1 MTHAAKEDMAISR
14 RRFIQTATAAAAL
27 SLSGCN
33 RSIKQTI
40 ATSAESRFKSNFD
53 GTLIARSDQHYEAWR
68 TGSLW
73 QMHVPNRHPDLIARP
88 RSDKAISA
96 VLEYASGN
104 GLQIS
109 CKSGGHNVAA
119 SFMRNSGVMLDLG
132 EFNEIGMID
141 GSGKIWVGP
150 SVWSWH
156 LAQIIEPQG
165 YTFPYCHCATVSMGG
180 YLLGGG
186 VGVNGDALGG
196 IACHS
201 VTALKIMIP
210 DGTIVTAD
218 KNNNTDLFWLA
229 RGAGTGFFG
238 VILAFQLQLYPRSNE
253 ILEQVYLYPLEA
265 SKAVGQWLEKIAEV
279 CPKNIELLSLMA
291 HRPPPLVGKT
301 PTEQK
306 MNVARLA
313 AFGTQA
319 NDPASTMAS
328 IANIKPPEGAL
339 FVSPPTTLDI
349 QQVLVASIDPRVG
362 MGFGRYNVDTIW
374 TEDLGTALESLV
386 PTFLEAPSPK
396 THILG
401 SPRHG
406 ATILEDASFS
416 SLGSSFVGIYS
427 IWDNADQDANN
438 VSWTHAAAAKIASH
452 SVGRY
457 INETDGFRFPE
468 KIVDCYSKPSFE
480 RIAQMRTVYDQNHL
494 FHGFPA

>member
-1 MTHAAKEDMAISR
+1 MTTSR
-14 RRFIQTATAAAAL
+14 RRFIQTAIATAALGLA
-27 SLSGCN
+27 GCK
-33 RSIKQTI
+33 RTADQSIASNANSQ
-40 ATSAESRFKSNFD
+40 FKNSFD
-53 GTLIARSDQHYEAWR
+53 GTLIAQSDQHYEAWR

-73 QMHVPNRHPDLIARP
+73 QMDVPDRRPELIARP
-88 RSDKAISA
+88 RSDKAIRA
-96 VLEYASGN
+96 TLEYATGN
-104 GLQIS
+104 DLQIS
-109 CKSGGHNVAA
+109 CKSGGHNIAA
-119 SFMRNSGVMLDLG
+119 SFMRDSGLLLDLG
-132 EFNEIGMID
+132 EFNEVGTIND
-141 GSGKIWVGP
+141 SGKIWVGP
-150 SVWSWH
+150 SAWSWH
-156 LAQIIEPQG
+156 LAQVIEPQG

-201 VTALKIMIP
+201 VTALKIMLP
-210 DGTIVTAD
+210 DGTIITAD

-238 VILAFQLQLYPRSNE
+238 VILAFQLQLYPRSTE

-301 PTEQK
+301 PAEQK

-319 NDPASTMAS
+319 SDAASTMAS

-339 FVSPPTTLDI
+339 FVPPPTTLDI
-349 QQVLVASIDPRVG
+349 HQVLVGSIDPMMG
-362 MGFGRYNVDTIW
+362 MGFGRYNVETIW
-374 TEDLGTALESLV
+374 TEDLGATLESLV
-386 PTFLEAPSPK
+386 PTFIEAPSAK
-396 THILG
+396 THVLTT
-401 SPRHG
+401 PRHG
-406 ATILEDASFS
+406 ATLREDASFS

-427 IWDNADQDANN
+427 IWDDAEQDDDN
-438 VSWTHAAAAKIASH
+438 VSWTHTAAAKMAPH

-457 INETDGFRFPE
+457 INEIDGFSFPD
-468 KIVDCYSKPSFE
+468 KIVDCYSKSSFE
-480 RIAQMRTVYDQNHL
+480 RIARMRTEYDQNHL

>member
-1 MTHAAKEDMAISR
+1 MAINR
-14 RRFIQTATAAAAL
+14 RRFIQTVTATAAL

-33 RSIKQTI
+33 LTAKRTMAS
-40 ATSAESRFKSNFD
+40 SAGSRFKSRFD

-73 QMHVPNRHPDLIARP
+73 QMDVPNRHPDLIARP
-88 RSDKAISA
+88 RSNKAISA
-96 VLEYASGN
+96 ALEYASDN
-104 GLQIS
+104 ELQVS
-109 CKSGGHNVAA
+109 CKSGGNNIAA
-119 SFMRNSGVMLDLG
+119 SFMRDSGLMLDLG
-132 EFNEIGMID
+132 EFNEIGTID
-141 GSGKIWVGP
+141 YSGKIWIGP

-156 LAQIIEPQG
+156 LAQVIEPHG

-201 VTALKIMIP
+201 VTALKIMLP
-210 DGTIVTAD
+210 DGTIVMAD

-265 SKAVGQWLEKIAEV
+265 SKAVGQWLEKIADV
-279 CPKNIELLSLMA
+279 CPKNIELLSLMT
-291 HRPPPLVGKT
+291 HRPPTLAGKT
-301 PTEQK
+301 PAEKK

-319 NDPASTMAS
+319 GSAAS
-328 IANIKPPEGAL
+328 ILASVANIKPPEGAL
-339 FVSPPTTLDI
+339 FVPPLTTLDI
-349 QQVLVASIDPRVG
+349 HQVLVSSIDPLMG
-362 MGFGRYNVDTIW
+362 MGFGRYNVETIW
-374 TEDLGTALESLV
+374 TEELGTALESLV
-386 PTFLEAPSPK
+386 PTFVEAPSPK
-396 THILG
+396 THIL
-401 SPRHG
+401 STPRHG
-406 ATILEDASFS
+406 ATIREDASFS
-416 SLGSSFVGIYS
+416 SLGSSFVGLYS
-427 IWDNADQDANN
+427 IWDNAEQDENN
-438 VSWTHAAAAKIASH
+438 ISWTDAAAEKMAPH

-468 KIVDCYSKPSFE
+468 KIVDCYSKSSFE
-480 RIAQMRTVYDQNHL
+480 RIAQMRIEYDQNHL
-494 FHGFPA
+494 FHGFPS